1 MDRAMPVAA
10 DAQWTLC
17 DAHDAE
23 VLGAMNA
30 HLSVDEGGELV
41 GPLPVYVAR
50 MRDWLETGRYQAA
63 IARRGDEALA
73 YLLWRDDQDYGD
85 IFIRQYFV
93 ARDHRGAGLGRALF
107 ERAVS
112 QFWPGRPLRLDVYD
126 SNPRGRAFWE
136 KTGFA
141 PYSRLMRRGA

>member
-1 MDRAMPVAA
+1 MDRGTQGAA
-10 DAQWTLC
+10 DAEWVLC
-17 DAHDAE
+17 DARDAE

-30 HLSVDEGGELV
+30 QLSVDEGGEPI

-63 IARRGDEALA
+63 IAHRGDEALG

-93 ARDHRGAGLGRALF
+93 AREHRGAGLGRALF

-112 QFWPGRPLRLDVYD
+112 QFWAGRPLRLDVYD